1 MPAWT
6 LQTCL
11 VATWMAVVVWRAWV
25 SDDAFITLRTVDNA
39 LNGYGLRWNV
49 IERVQAYTHPLW
61 MLATLGL
68 TVVVGSAYNA
78 VVWLSVACSVVA
90 AGLVISRL
98 ARGVFQ
104 ACLAALLAGSSTAF
118 LDFATSGLENPLTHL
133 LLAAFVVVWVARTPS
148 PRTIFWL
155 ALIMSGILL
164 NRMDAGLLV
173 LPAFLAAAWR
183 RPFGPRVLAA
193 ALGVVPFI
201 AWEVFSVIYYGFL
214 FPNTAYAKLAT
225 GVSSLRLLVQGGHYF
240 ANSLQWDAVTL
251 VTVMAGLGAT
261 LHPSMKHV
269 RPLALG
275 IGLYLLYILRI
286 GGDFM
291 FGRFFAAPFF
301 MALMILAQVPW
312 VESWTRRAAMLI
324 TVVLVRS
331 VVLMNWGGVG
341 MDHGITDQRL
351 LFSESTRYVTQDDS
365 PFEERASALR
375 GIELRRNGRQVVEMG
390 MIGMTGYLAGPDVH
404 IVDFFALAD
413 PLLARRPADPQSRI
427 GHFRRRIPEGYV
439 DSIRHGTNRLRSPRL
454 ARYYDDLVVITQGP
468 LWTWERWRAIA
479 RLNFVQRTI

>member
-1 MPAWT
+1 
-6 LQTCL
+6 
-11 VATWMAVVVWRAWV
+11 
-25 SDDAFITLRTVDNA
+25 
-39 LNGYGLRWNV
+39 
-49 IERVQAYTHPLW
+49 
-61 MLATLGL
+61 
-68 TVVVGSAYNA
+68 
-78 VVWLSVACSVVA
+78 
-90 AGLVISRL
+90 
-98 ARGVFQ
+98 
-104 ACLAALLAGSSTAF
+104 
-118 LDFATSGLENPLTHL
+118 
-133 LLAAFVVVWVARTPS
+133 
-148 PRTIFWL
+148 
-155 ALIMSGILL
+155 MSGILL

-173 LPAFLAAAWR
+173 LPAFLVAAWR
-183 RPFGPRVLAA
+183 RPFTARVLAA

-201 AWEVFSVIYYGFL
+201 AWEVFSVVYYGFL

-225 GVSSLRLLVQGGHYF
+225 GVSSWSLLLQGGHYF
-240 ANSLQWDAVTL
+240 ANSLQWDTVTL

-261 LHPSMKHV
+261 LHPSMKHL

-301 MALMILAQVPW
+301 MALMILAQAPW
-312 VESWTRRAAMLI
+312 LESWSATCRDAPHGRARAQC
-324 TVVLVRS
+324 RPDE
-331 VVLMNWGGVG
+331 WGGVG

-351 LFSESTRYVTQDDS
+351 LFSESTRYITQDDS
-365 PFEERASALR
+365 PFEERASAVR
-375 GIELRRNGRQVVEMG
+375 GIELRRKGRQVVEMG

-439 DSIRHGTNRLRSPRL
+439 DSIRHRTNRLRSPRL

-479 RLNFVQRTI
+479 RLNFVQRTT